1 MFKYVYILLYVYI
14 RLYVFISVYL
24 LLYIC
29 LFIYDIYIYIVLY
42 MLILC
47 VVSFLCHSKFRTSSR
62 DRFIA
67 TKAAQLTKSESFQ
80 VVRTYF
86 SFRSRTHR
94 FKSPSSEQDF
104 QNNNINS
111 LHPIS
116 SDQFD
121 TTYRLVSDCSLSWH
135 PEQNYCFELPT
146 WAPYRWKNIYQPT
159 NIAKSSKDS
168 LKMW

>member
-1 MFKYVYILLYVYI
+1 MFKYVYILLYMCIYVYMC
-14 RLYVFISVYL
+14 LY
-24 LLYIC
+24 
-29 LFIYDIYIYIVLY
+29 LFICCYIFVCLYMIYIVLY